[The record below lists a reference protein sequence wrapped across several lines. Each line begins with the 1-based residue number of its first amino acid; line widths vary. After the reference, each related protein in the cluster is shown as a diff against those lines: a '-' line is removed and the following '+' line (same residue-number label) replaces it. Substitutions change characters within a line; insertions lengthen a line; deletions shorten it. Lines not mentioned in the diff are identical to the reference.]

1 MLNLKNFMSKI
12 KGHENAQ
19 PVRLIFIDTKE
30 EIEFKSIA
38 YAKRI
43 TGVNEYQIKESLNP
57 VKKKRFAYQNREIA
71 FRIKK

>member
-1 MLNLKNFMSKI
+1 M

-19 PVRLIFIDTKE
+19 PIKLIFIDTKE
-30 EIEFKSIA
+30 EIEFKSVA

-43 TGVNEYQIKESLNP
+43 TGVNEYQIKESLSP
-57 VKKKRFAYQNREIA
+57 IKKKRFEYQNREIT

>member
-1 MLNLKNFMSKI
+1 MSKI
-12 KGHENAQ
+12 RGHENAQ

-43 TGVNEYQIKESLNP
+43 TGVNEYQIKEGLNP
-57 VKKKRFAYQNREIA
+57 IKKKRFEYQNRQIA